1 MPEPEPDVERLF
13 ADWSRKLGRPALVP
27 SYEHEIDLSRL
38 VGLRGPYC
46 AYLWRVLDSPE
57 EREVDV
63 VIGNNDAY
71 RLYLNGEM
79 AAEVDESVWWA
90 PFNNVHRV
98 HLKAGPN
105 RLLLK
110 LVKRG
115 DEALR
120 RRHLLELFA
129 VHRAHRPPRALGPP
143 RMRGCGTVPCN
154 QCAPIWVRRGRVCA
168 RMTRDEPQDSRGEVS
183 R

>member
-1 MPEPEPDVERLF
+1 
-13 ADWSRKLGRPALVP
+13 LGRPALLP
-27 SYEHEIDLSRL
+27 SYEHEIDVSRL

-57 EREVDV
+57 EREVDI

-71 RLYLNGEM
+71 RLYLNGEK

-115 DEALR
+115 DELRFTFGLRAAGALHQGFNANDWIIDTADR
-120 RRHLLELFA
+120 
-129 VHRAHRPPRALGPP
+129 
-143 RMRGCGTVPCN
+143 
-154 QCAPIWVRRGRVCA
+154 
-168 RMTRDEPQDSRGEVS
+168 
-183 R
+183 